1 MRLTV
6 LATIDLTDPNSQQK
20 QLELFESLRDDP
32 QALQDACVQLCQDGA
47 HTKPQVFSSLNYFWF
62 GKLVSLIVPNAHF
75 LDLLL
80 LAFDC

>member
-1 MRLTV
+1 MRLSA

-47 HTKPQVFSSLNYFWF
+47 HTKPQVFSNF
-62 GKLVSLIVPNAHF
+62 
-75 LDLLL
+75 
-80 LAFDC
+80 